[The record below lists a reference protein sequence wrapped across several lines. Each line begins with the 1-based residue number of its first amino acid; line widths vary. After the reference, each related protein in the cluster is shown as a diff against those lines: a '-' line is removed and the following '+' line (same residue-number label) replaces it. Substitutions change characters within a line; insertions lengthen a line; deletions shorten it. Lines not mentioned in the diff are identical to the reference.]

1 MTSVSK
7 NVYID
12 KLDDLVNEYNTY
24 HRTLKMKPTEVKD
37 NTYIYIKEVSD
48 KDTKFKVADHV
59 RMSKCKNTFPKG
71 YIPHWSEDA
80 FVIKDVQNIVPWAY
94 VIKDLNGEEIL
105 GTFY

>member
-1 MTSVSK
+1 M
-7 NVYID
+7 
-12 KLDDLVNEYNTY
+12 KLKII
-24 HRTLKMKPTEVKD
+24 H
-37 NTYIYIKEVSD
+37 IYIKEVSD
-48 KDTKFKVADHV
+48 KDTKFKVADHA